1 MMWTR
6 PVDTQVSQATRASGS
21 WARISS
27 RMASEI
33 WSQILSGCPSVTDS
47 DVKRCLAIDVYA
59 STMQTVEK
67 FLKQKDTQ
75 NPKAPSVPLLSSGFP
90 QDLAPYAHAQVV
102 GLHRACPLSRS

>member
-21 WARISS
+21 WVRISS

-47 DVKRCLAIDVYA
+47 DVKRCLAIHMPP
-59 STMQTVEK
+59 MQTVEK
-67 FLKQKDTQ
+67 TLKQKDTR

-102 GLHRACPLSRS
+102 GLPRACPLSRS